1 MDFSQFYGL
10 AGITIIRA
18 ITADIVK
25 DYKIT
30 SAIAKIGIAMALGVV
45 INVILALLL
54 GNSLLSGVGVGFL
67 TGLFSNF
74 YNDIKA
80 DK

>member
-10 AGITIIRA
+10 AGITIIRS
-18 ITADIVK
+18 ITENLIES
-25 DYKIT
+25 YKIK
-30 SAIAKIGIAMALGVV
+30 SSLAKIGIAMALGVI
-45 INVILALLL
+45 INVVLALLL
-54 GNSLLSGVGVGFL
+54 DNSLLSGVGVGFL

-80 DK
+80 GN